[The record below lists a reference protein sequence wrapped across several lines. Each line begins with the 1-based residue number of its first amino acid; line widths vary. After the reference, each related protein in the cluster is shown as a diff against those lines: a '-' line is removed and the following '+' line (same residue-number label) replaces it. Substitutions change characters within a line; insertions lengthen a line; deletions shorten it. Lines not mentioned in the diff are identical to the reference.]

1 MIVAFAEQN
10 YDVMYECNEQL
21 LQFCQVSAYL
31 VSHQQDNK
39 ITTVSSACISV
50 AFDDAGV
57 LLRESDELPVERRAQ
72 LRL

>member
-31 VSHQQDNK
+31 VSHQQDN
-39 ITTVSSACISV
+39 IINMYHY
-50 AFDDAGV
+50 
-57 LLRESDELPVERRAQ
+57 LQ
-72 LRL
+72 LASM

>member
-21 LQFCQVSAYL
+21 LQFCQVSARSL
-31 VSHQQDNK
+31 SGAHHQDNMYLQIK
-39 ITTVSSACISV
+39 FNSV
-50 AFDDAGV
+50 TFDDAGV